1 MKIINEREQMKNWIA
16 ISESSGML
24 SEDQYLAENPL
35 MAVGRMII
43 SSGKF
48 MLRFGKFILDLLGT
62 VIAFFGLCLKLIGGG
77 VQVGAQMLRFLS
89 RALSV
94 VFAALAG
101 VAIFSQAMGQLM
113 MKFNPKQDKTEGVD
127 LSEEKGEYDLMLQN
141 IDNVIK
147 SIRGKMSAEEKA
159 QFKDWYEN
167 TWPTIQDDVTKAV
180 AKQLPQDKPVKQNPY
195 VSPSGQ
201 PLEPGTLKPLPGD
214 LK

>member
-1 MKIINEREQMKNWIA
+1 
-16 ISESSGML
+16 
-24 SEDQYLAENPL
+24 
-35 MAVGRMII
+35 
-43 SSGKF
+43 
-48 MLRFGKFILDLLGT
+48 
-62 VIAFFGLCLKLIGGG
+62 
-77 VQVGAQMLRFLS
+77 
-89 RALSV
+89 
-94 VFAALAG
+94 
-101 VAIFSQAMGQLM
+101 M
-113 MKFNPKQDKTEGVD
+113 MKFNPKQDKKVEGIE
-127 LSEEKGEYDLMLQN
+127 LSEEQGEYDLMLQN

-180 AKQLPQDKPVKQNPY
+180 AKQLPQDVPAEPN

>member
-113 MKFNPKQDKTEGVD
+113 MKFNPKQDKTEGID

-180 AKQLPQDKPVKQNPY
+180 AKQLPQDEPAKQEPN

-201 PLEPGTLKPLPGD
+201 PLEPGTLKPMPGD

>member
-48 MLRFGKFILDLLGT
+48 MLRFGKFILDLLGI
-62 VIAFFGLCLKLIGGG
+62 VIAFIGVCLKLIGGG

-89 RALSV
+89 RALAV

-101 VAIFSQAMGQLM
+101 VAIFSQAMGELM
-113 MKFNPKQDKTEGVD
+113 MKFNPKQDKKEGID
-127 LSEEKGEYDLMLQN
+127 LSEEQSEYDLMLQN
-141 IDNVIK
+141 IDNTIK

-180 AKQLPQDKPVKQNPY
+180 AKQLPQDVPADQ
-195 VSPSGQ
+195 
-201 PLEPGTLKPLPGD
+201 
-214 LK
+214 

>member
-1 MKIINEREQMKNWIA
+1 
-16 ISESSGML
+16 
-24 SEDQYLAENPL
+24 
-35 MAVGRMII
+35 
-43 SSGKF
+43 
-48 MLRFGKFILDLLGT
+48 

-113 MKFNPKQDKTEGVD
+113 MKFNPKQDKTEGID

-180 AKQLPQDKPVKQNPY
+180 AKQLPQDEPAKQEPN

>member
-62 VIAFFGLCLKLIGGG
+62 VIAFLGVCLKLIGGG

-89 RALSV
+89 RALAV

-113 MKFNPKQDKTEGVD
+113 MKFNPKQDKKVEGIE
-127 LSEEKGEYDLMLQN
+127 LSEEQGEYDLMLQN

-180 AKQLPQDKPVKQNPY
+180 AKQLPQDVPAEPN

>member
-48 MLRFGKFILDLLGT
+48 MLRFGKFILDLLGI
-62 VIAFFGLCLKLIGGG
+62 VIAFIGVCLKLIGGG

-89 RALSV
+89 RALAV

-101 VAIFSQAMGQLM
+101 VAIFSQAMGELM
-113 MKFNPKQDKTEGVD
+113 MKFNPKQDKKEGID
-127 LSEEKGEYDLMLQN
+127 LSEEQSEYDLMLQN
-141 IDNVIK
+141 IDNTIK

-159 QFKDWYEN
+159 QFKDWNEN

-180 AKQLPQDKPVKQNPY
+180 AKQLPQDEPAKQEPN

-201 PLEPGTLKPLPGD
+201 PLEPGTLKPMPGD

>member
-113 MKFNPKQDKTEGVD
+113 MKFNPKQDKTEGID

-167 TWPTIQDDVTKAV
+167 IWPTIQDDVTKAV
-180 AKQLPQDKPVKQNPY
+180 AKQLPQDVPADQ
-195 VSPSGQ
+195 
-201 PLEPGTLKPLPGD
+201 
-214 LK
+214 